1 MRLTPRPKWGVGR
14 VLETDG
20 DGKAIVFF
28 EAVGAKRL
36 VVERAKLE
44 DVDESD
50 VAPNSVLLH
59 LREDCLTG
67 PPRQQPRSLADLV
80 KAFNKARP
88 DGFVGAKFTPKQ
100 RGYVEKAKGVR
111 EDTLSAERLNGFI
124 EAASWSEAH
133 DVIRKTV
140 ADSGLVTTTESN
152 RIKAIPAERH
162 EAFTRAVLAMIH
174 GDAPFNE
181 RLQGLVDAMGEAAT
195 WPNLGVFMILS
206 APGERH
212 LVRGDLLGKCAEV
225 LGYQVDSEDGPNVNM
240 LEKLKGFTAFVKSQ
254 IEIRGLE
261 PRDMIDL
268 EIFLAEATGF
278 NDKPVRR
285 KKKTAVRRRA

>member
-1 MRLTPRPKWGVGR
+1 MRLTPRPKWGIGR

-20 DGKAIVFF
+20 DGKAVVFF
-28 EAVGAKRL
+28 ESVGAKRL
-36 VVERAKLE
+36 VVERAALE
-44 DVDESD
+44 EVEESE

-100 RGYVEKAKGVR
+100 RGYVEKAQGVR
-111 EDTLSAERLNGFI
+111 EDTLSADRLRTLI
-124 EAASWSEAH
+124 ETSAFGEAH
-133 DVIRKTV
+133 DVIRKAV

-152 RIKAIPAERH
+152 RIKAIPAENH
-162 EAFTRAVLAMIH
+162 EAFARAVLEMVH
-174 GDAPFNE
+174 GEGPVAE
-181 RLQGLVDAMGEAAT
+181 RLQGMVEAMGAAAT
-195 WPNLGVFMILS
+195 WPNLGVFLVLA
-206 APGERH
+206 APGELH

-225 LGYQVDSEDGPNVNM
+225 LGYQVDSEDGPNANM
-240 LEKLKGFTAFVKSQ
+240 YEKLHGFTNFVKKQ
-254 IEIRGLE
+254 IEVRGLA
-261 PRDMIDL
+261 PRDLIDV

-285 KKKTAVRRRA
+285 RKKTATRKRP

>member
-1 MRLTPRPKWGVGR
+1 MRLTPRPQWGVGR

-28 EAVGAKRL
+28 EMVGAKRL

-44 DVDESD
+44 DVEESD
-50 VAPNSVLLH
+50 VAPNSVLMH

-67 PPRQQPRSLADLV
+67 PPRQQPRSLSDLV

-111 EDTLSAERLNGFI
+111 EDTLSADRLRTLI
-124 EAASWSEAH
+124 ETGAFGEAH
-133 DVIRKTV
+133 DVIRKAV
-140 ADSGLVTTTESN
+140 SDSGLVTTTESN
-152 RIKAIPAERH
+152 RIKAIPPEQH
-162 EAFTRAVLAMIH
+162 EAFARAVLEMVH
-174 GDAPFNE
+174 GDAPVPE
-181 RLQGLVDAMGEAAT
+181 RIQGMVDAVGAAAT
-195 WPNLGVFMILS
+195 WPNLGVFMVLA
-206 APGERH
+206 APGELH
-212 LVRGDLLGKCAEV
+212 LVRGDLIGKCAEV
-225 LGYQVDSEDGPNVNM
+225 LGYQIDSQDGPNANM
-240 LEKLKGFTAFVKSQ
+240 YEKLSGFTAFVKSA
-254 IEIRGLE
+254 IEAHDLA
-261 PRDMIDL
+261 PRDLIDV

-285 KKKTAVRRRA
+285 KKTSVRKRP